1 MYNLPM
7 ASCLKPDTGAMFVAL
22 CGIEKGWCTLEYEL
36 VVIWKSRS
44 VILTVLIV
52 ITSSPARKF
61 NETFAHMPI
70 SSRLTGSLVI

>member
-1 MYNLPM
+1 M

-61 NETFAHMPI
+61 NEIFAHMPI
-70 SSRLTGSLVI
+70 PSRLTGSLVI

>member
-22 CGIEKGWCTLEYEL
+22 CGMEKGWCTLEYEL

-52 ITSSPARKF
+52 ITSTPAGKC
-61 NETFAHMPI
+61 NENFARMPI

>member
-1 MYNLPM
+1 M

-44 VILTVLIV
+44 VILIVLIV
-52 ITSSPARKF
+52 INIFTSR
-61 NETFAHMPI
+61 EI
-70 SSRLTGSLVI
+70 

>member
-1 MYNLPM
+1 M

-52 ITSSPARKF
+52 ITSSPAGKF
-61 NETFAHMPI
+61 KETFTHMPI
-70 SSRLTGSLVI
+70 SSRLTGSLFI